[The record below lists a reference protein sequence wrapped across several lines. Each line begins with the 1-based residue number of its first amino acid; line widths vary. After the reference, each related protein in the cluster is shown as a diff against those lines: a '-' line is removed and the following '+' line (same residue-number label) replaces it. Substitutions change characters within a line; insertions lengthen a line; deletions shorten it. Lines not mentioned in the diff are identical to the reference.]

1 MAGLQ
6 FLLQKG
12 NDMVFLRVQKLKA
25 ESLKR
30 IAIALMI
37 ASSFGVLASAGA
49 YGQHD
54 VHAMLVAKADRKPA
68 PTFHLVAA
76 DGKTVQVS
84 DYRGKVALLNFWATK
99 CGGCVLEIPSFV
111 ELHQKYEKSGFTA
124 VGISA
129 DIPYEGLK
137 SSDEAWGLVRPFIAS
152 HKLNYPI
159 LMGNDAVIDA
169 FGFQSYP
176 ATYLLDR
183 SGKIAAIYV
192 GVVDKND
199 VEANIKTLLAER

>member
-1 MAGLQ
+1 
-6 FLLQKG
+6 
-12 NDMVFLRVQKLKA
+12 MVFSRLPKLKA
-25 ESLKR
+25 RPSKR
-30 IAIALMI
+30 IAITLMI
-37 ASSFGVLASAGA
+37 ASTLGVLAPVAA

-68 PTFHLVAA
+68 PTFHLAA
-76 DGKTVQVS
+76 LNGKVVQIS
-84 DYRGKVALLNFWATK
+84 DYRGKVALVNFWATA
-99 CGGCVLEIPSFV
+99 CGGCILEIPSFV

-137 SSDEAWGLVRPFIAS
+137 NADEAWARVRPFVAS

-159 LMGNDAVIDA
+159 LMGNNAVIDA
-169 FGFQSYP
+169 FGFPSYP
-176 ATYLLDR
+176 ATYLIDR
-183 SGKIAAIYV
+183 SGKIAATYV